1 MVVNERSLWP
11 RSEAFFREDTTLK
24 NLETHASA
32 FEKLTM
38 PKEYGDLVT
47 DANEPVTRKYKP
59 LIRSLITDLDFP
71 EKSTA
76 FLETTEDLSYL

>member
-1 MVVNERSLWP
+1 
-11 RSEAFFREDTTLK
+11 
-24 NLETHASA
+24 
-32 FEKLTM
+32 M